1 MINAVHD
8 DRSEIFVDL
17 VHDAIC
23 TATRRS
29 KSGQL
34 TMEHTTEAMGIF
46 KQWSDNELH
55 HCRSNFRRKL
65 RELPLGGGGDPQ
77 LIAVRVSHVRR
88 YFAFSASAPT

>member
-17 VHDAIC
+17 IHDAIR
-23 TATRRS
+23 TAPSGS
-29 KSGQL
+29 KAGQL
-34 TMEHTTEAMGIF
+34 TMEHATQAMGIL

-55 HCRSNFRRKL
+55 HCRCNFRGKL
-65 RELPLGGGGDPQ
+65 RELPLGWRGDPQ
-77 LIAVRVSHVRR
+77 LIAVRVSHSRR